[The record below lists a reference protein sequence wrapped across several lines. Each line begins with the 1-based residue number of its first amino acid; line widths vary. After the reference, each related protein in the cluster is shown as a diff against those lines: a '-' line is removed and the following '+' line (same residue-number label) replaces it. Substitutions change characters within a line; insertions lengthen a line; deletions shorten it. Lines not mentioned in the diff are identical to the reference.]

1 MKLACSKYETN
12 PFKLVFRLRVINY
25 YRYHAPPRP
34 YGEIKSSRTSTIRD
48 TNERYNTQRDG
59 KETNSSRIHSYNS
72 LRCSHCN
79 NRNKLG
85 IAKPEQKLASGR
97 LTLKKVGPNQVVVDN
112 GIIQVTFSSPQ
123 GLITGIKYKGFDNVL
138 NNKIKNR
145 GYAKP

>member
-1 MKLACSKYETN
+1 MAKKLIALAFTLIIL
-12 PFKLVFRLRVINY
+12 FAVLIAIIGVFRTS
-25 YRYHAPPRP
+25 RYALL
-34 YGEIKSSRTSTIRD
+34 TSMLLQ
-48 TNERYNTQRDG
+48 YQM
-59 KETNSSRIHSYNS
+59 
-72 LRCSHCN
+72 
-79 NRNKLG
+79 LG